1 VGSRERREL
10 MKGCQKESGWAR
22 LCMDAREKR
31 RLVEECERER
41 RGVVLWPGGD
51 SIRGSRLVC

>member
-1 VGSRERREL
+1 VGSSERRKLRKGYERERE
-10 MKGCQKESGWAR
+10 WAR

-41 RGVVLWPGGD
+41 RGAVLLSEGD
-51 SIRGSRLVC
+51 SICGSRLVC